1 MRKTNNYKSKSY
13 RKKFN
18 KTVKNRY
25 NKSGNNR
32 KFKGGSKTVVGKI
45 YAGWCGHCQMLETPW
60 NNMKTNLGK
69 KGGYFEFAEIPQ
81 EHEAVG
87 VQKINETYLKKSPTK
102 LSLQGGYPTLFKI
115 KKGVLSY
122 FNGNRTLEDMT
133 KWYLQ

>member
-1 MRKTNNYKSKSY
+1 MRKTNNYKSKNY
-13 RKKFN
+13 KKT
-18 KTVKNRY
+18 KKNRTFKNRP
-25 NKSGNNR
+25 NKSV
-32 KFKGGSKTVVGKI
+32 KTVVGKI

-122 FNGNRTLEDMT
+122 FNGNRTLEDMS

>member
-1 MRKTNNYKSKSY
+1 MRKTKNYKNKTH

-18 KTVKNRY
+18 KTFKNRP
-25 NKSGNNR
+25 NKAV
-32 KFKGGSKTVVGKI
+32 KTIVGKI

-60 NNMKTNLGK
+60 NNMKANLGK
-69 KGGYFEFAEIPQ
+69 KGGSFEFAEISQ
-81 EHEAVG
+81 ENEDMG
-87 VQKINETYLKKSPTK
+87 VQKINETYLKKSPAK